1 MWLVVWA
8 MQWSWTGKRGPGS
21 STLFVTLL
29 HMANGSR
36 IQMQHW
42 SDSHIRMTITQMMQ
56 TSGKQQIGSWQ
67 NLWSWTSTLCC
78 WNIMRSTSM
87 IGCCLGKCS
96 KSSQTCATPLPQELF
111 RHCTFDRRILQ
122 MTLCSAFFQAPRRPF
137 RRHWHDI
144 CPTSQEHEA
153 DLQDLRYPLKWRQMF
168 VGRIARIGPFTKCWW
183 QLSMSLQWPQ
193 TQTPAARSTG
203 SIFERNP
210 SQAGAWGWGVASALF
225 CLPNP
230 HLQIVGKVTPV
241 LDDPSNL
248 PWGIFTTLGGMPFP
262 PPALTESRASS
273 WRRGNEGIQIIGTW
287 THIAWLWPSY
297 LRIVE
302 CFISDLW
309 SSLFL

>member
-1 MWLVVWA
+1 MYILHNPTCAKMWLVPWA
-8 MQWSWTGKRGPGS
+8 MLWSWTGKRGPES

-36 IQMQHW
+36 IQTQHW
-42 SDSHIRMTITQMMQ
+42 SESQIRMTITQMMQ

-67 NLWSWTSTLCC
+67 NLCSWTWTLCC
-78 WNIMRSTSM
+78 WNMRSAAL
-87 IGCCLGKCS
+87 IGCRLGKCS

-168 VGRIARIGPFTKCWW
+168 FGRIARIGPFTKCWW

-230 HLQIVGKVTPV
+230 HHQIVAGERPAA
-241 LDDPSNL
+241 LLGSPSKL
-248 PWGIFTTLGGMPFP
+248 PWFHGAFLQPWEVCLSRHQLWRNH
-262 PPALTESRASS
+262 ALRP
-273 WRRGNEGIQIIGTW
+273 EGVAMKGFK
-287 THIAWLWPSY
+287 S
-297 LRIVE
+297 
-302 CFISDLW
+302 
-309 SSLFL
+309 